1 MQSEILYKSLNY
13 NKIQGIVQ
21 KFHAE
26 SGLPCMVF
34 DRETQVIASSMSNSF
49 CINYHNEHSDTMLAH
64 ILSNLRPTP
73 ETNGGLSL
81 SLFKCENGL
90 WNAVAP
96 VFYENEIYYYIVVC
110 GFHIEGEE
118 TEKSFFRRRAKSLG
132 LKEAEFLEM
141 IDGAPVITRER
152 LASIDEF
159 IRVMMQLLK
168 NSINEFF
175 VQQEKE
181 KKRIES
187 EKKRIEKALN
197 AVGDAAWE
205 YDTESKDLFLS
216 EKFYE
221 ITLYDPLSIESNIDF
236 WLSKVHPDDTTQFIE
251 KYRAFAENPFG
262 ILSSEFRML
271 NAEGEWIWLEVK
283 GNQTDSDSPGLRLIG
298 IASDITFR
306 KEAELRIIELQEEQ
320 QQFIDLLP
328 EMVYE
333 IDLEGNMLLT
343 NQRALEVFGVSKN
356 DFDKG
361 VNVFDFISNECK
373 KDAATNMQKVAQ
385 KGGIHSR
392 EYVGRKLDGT
402 LFPVR
407 IVSSPVI
414 KNGATVGFRGT
425 LVDLT
430 EIKKNERKLIE
441 SESKYRSIFENA
453 YEAVLV
459 VFEGSFV
466 DCNKKALELFGY
478 SRTVL
483 LEKNFISLSASASPD
498 GKSISEALRQHV
510 ENTIA
515 FGSTSFDWLF
525 VRRDGV
531 RFEAEVSFSRVVE
544 NQNEF
549 IFTVIRDVTEK
560 RKQDQEI
567 LDSQK
572 TLQIL
577 FDKTGDGNLLI
588 KDSLIIECSDQAAEL
603 LKYDSKAD
611 IIGKTPAELAPT
623 KQPDGMPSVA
633 KMLLMLD
640 KTAREGNARFEW
652 TIQLSTGEKS
662 PIEVNLT
669 LIRIKGENL
678 IHAAWYNIK
687 ERKIAEQALR
697 DNEEFLS
704 LLLDTTPN
712 CIYTVDSDRIIVQ
725 SNQAFK
731 DAFSNAGQSPI
742 GMNEDSFLGEHLAD
756 GNPEEFAK
764 SADSMAETVFR
775 LSNGELHWFKT
786 IRKTLN
792 SQSGHSWQYILMID
806 TSEER
811 SALEA
816 LRVSQERFMMLAE
829 KSPVSII
836 SFDKYGIIQFINDY
850 HIEKFSRGVVGK
862 EFYMGKRIT
871 DIKSNLYSGINEN
884 LLDILKGETIDLKNV
899 FVPEFMGGDPGW
911 VNVRGVPVLRNGEV
925 AGGIMIQ
932 EDITELKKA
941 EEALKK
947 NENKLKLRLDSIMS
961 PGEDPEDFGL
971 LDLVDINT
979 LQQIQDNFALS
990 SAVASVITDING
1002 VPLTTP
1008 SNFSSVCLKVRTTE
1022 KGRSQC
1028 FKSDKYIGETAI
1040 ATGRPVASPCLSCGF
1055 LDGGVPI
1062 IVAGRPVAIWMIG
1075 QTNAQVTNIDQIRK
1089 YAREI
1094 GYPEDDLAESYE
1106 EITFNMSEEQFNN
1119 VLGLLDIMSKEIA
1132 LMGYNNLKLARTN
1145 ASLRRAEETLQLS
1158 NDNLS
1163 VTLDSIGDAVIVT
1176 DADGKVTRMNPI
1188 AEALTE
1194 YSRDEAAGRPLLEVF
1209 QIFNALTGAPATN
1222 PVENVIQTG
1231 QIVGLANH
1239 TELVSKTGKRYQ
1251 IADSAAP
1258 IKSNLGAVLGVVMV
1272 FRDVSKQYKQE
1283 SLLRKSEQRLLLAQ
1297 AVAHVGNIEI
1307 DFTNRVVSASDEAY
1321 RIGGFEKTGNTIPFD
1336 ELLSFIPDSEMA
1348 TFENNLLLQKSG
1360 DVDFHMGIRKKSDN
1374 SPRILRV
1381 VGILTDDE
1389 TGHRFV
1395 GTIQDVTEKRSAE
1408 VALVES
1414 QRMLSTLMANLP
1426 GVAYRSRID
1435 ENRTMEFVSSGCIPV
1450 SGYSPA
1456 DLTLGMTIN
1465 WADIIHPE
1473 DRKNVLDV
1481 INHSASDFSTLKLFY
1496 RIITAQ
1502 NEEKWI
1508 WEQGQVV
1515 SDSSGAPAAIEGF
1528 MTDITER
1535 LRTEE
1540 ALRANEEKYR
1550 SIFELSP
1557 ESILLVDP
1565 DGYILEHNDK
1575 IREWLQYEEEFV
1587 GSNVLDLPFVDKPNL
1602 IKMRQIFAQR
1612 NEGHTIP
1619 HYEIGF
1625 KAKNGKT
1632 ISGWVMGTPI
1642 RDDDGNIIR
1651 YLFMV
1656 SDITDRRKSMLLQE
1670 IVYEI
1675 ATATNTSEDLDE
1687 LSAAIQSNLSKII
1700 DTRNF
1705 FIAFYEK
1712 ETDTIT
1718 LPFYAD
1724 EEDPDR
1730 TFPAGKTLT
1739 SYVIKNDISARLT
1752 QNDIEQLKTE
1762 GKVESFGVPAKVWL
1776 GVPLKIRD
1784 NVIGAVVVQNYESED
1799 ALSENDLKILGYI
1812 SEQIAIALERKR
1824 IEQLLRQSELQYRT
1838 LTERL
1843 PVAVYRST
1851 RDGRIIYVNPSFA
1864 RILGYSSPEEVY
1876 KMSPGDII
1884 VGERDTDKLLEA
1896 WRYSP
1901 AGIVSQELQL
1911 RTKTGHIIWVRDTF
1925 TIVLNDDG
1933 DIDYFDGVNE
1943 DITEAKMATE
1953 ALRESE
1959 RNLAEAQ
1966 RIAHVGSWNL
1976 SLINQQL
1983 VWSDEIYRIYGL
1995 TKFDFPDC
2003 QQAFWKLLHKKDVA
2017 LVRDA
2022 ISRAIETKEP
2032 YTLDY
2037 RINRKD
2043 GSIRHVH
2050 FQGEI
2055 ITDKDGAPISINGTM
2070 QDITE
2075 RKQAE
2080 EQIRRLNN
2088 ELEQRVIERT
2098 MQLENALEEL
2108 KYENEERKRT
2118 QEELYEA
2125 KENIALA
2132 LEKEKEL
2139 GELKTRFMSMISHEY
2154 RTPLTVILNSTYIIE
2169 KLYEGSRREDFND
2182 FLDKIRVAIKGMT
2195 SLLEEVLLIGKSEA
2209 GKLTLV
2215 QSELDVVGLWK
2226 RIIDEIKMADKEG
2239 HQIEFSSNADSC
2251 IARADEKLLRQVMTN
2266 LLSNAVKYSD
2276 KGTNIKVSFLTR
2288 KSEYSFTVKDE
2299 GIGIAAEDK
2308 KMLFEPFHRGKNI
2321 STKQGTG
2328 LGLSIVKRCLDAL
2341 GGDIKVKS
2349 QLGEG
2354 TTFAVKIPKN

>member
-26 SGLPCMVF
+26 SGLSCLVF
-34 DRETQVIASSMSNSF
+34 DREAKIIASSAVDNF
-49 CINYHNEHSDTMLAH
+49 CIEYHFEHSDTILAQ
-64 ILSNLRPTP
+64 ILANLRPSP
-73 ETNGGLSL
+73 ESADGVSL

-96 VFYENEIYYYIVVC
+96 VYNENEIYYSIVVC

-118 TEKSFFRRRAKSLG
+118 TEKSFFRKRAKTLG
-132 LKEAEFLEM
+132 RKESEFLEL
-141 IDGAPVITRER
+141 ISKAPVITRER
-152 LASIDEF
+152 LASVDEF
-159 IRVMMQLLK
+159 IRVMMQLLR
-168 NSINEFF
+168 NSIMEFF
-175 VQQEKE
+175 IQQEKE
-181 KKRIES
+181 KKKIES
-187 EKKRIEKALN
+187 DKRRIEKALN

-205 YDTESKDLFLS
+205 FDTNSKDLFLS

-221 ITLYDPLSIESNIDF
+221 ITLYDPLQILSTIDF
-236 WLSKVHPDDTTQFIE
+236 WLTKVHHEDKKLIIE
-251 KYRAFAENPFG
+251 KYRNFIENPFG
-262 ILSSEFRML
+262 ILTMEFRFL
-271 NAEGEWIWLEVK
+271 NAESEWIWLELK
-283 GNQTDSDSPGLRLIG
+283 GNKTESDSPGLRLIG
-298 IASDITFR
+298 IASDVTFR

-320 QQFIDLLP
+320 QRFIDLLP

-343 NQRALEVFGVSKN
+343 NQRALDVFGVTRQ
-356 DFDKG
+356 DFDRG
-361 VNVFDFISNECK
+361 INVYNFISKESQ
-373 KDAATNMQKVAQ
+373 KDAANNMQLVA
-385 KGGIHSR
+385 KNGGILSR
-392 EYVGRKLDGT
+392 EYVGKKLDGS

-407 IVSSPVI
+407 IVSSPVV
-414 KNGATVGFRGT
+414 KNGKITGFRGT

-430 EIKKNERKLIE
+430 EIKKNERMLVE
-441 SESKYRSIFENA
+441 SEAKYRSIFENA

-459 VFEGSFV
+459 VFEGNFV

-478 SRTVL
+478 SRPVL
-483 LEKNFISLSASASPD
+483 LEKNFLSLTANDSIHGHSA
-498 GKSISEALRQHV
+498 SEALRKHV
-510 ENTIA
+510 ENA
-515 FGSTSFDWLF
+515 FSFGNTSFDWVF
-525 VRRDGV
+525 VRRDGSK
-531 RFEAEVSFSRVVE
+531 FEAEVSFSRVVE

-549 IFTVIRDVTEK
+549 VFTVIRDVTEK
-560 RKQDQEI
+560 RIQEQEI
-567 LDSQK
+567 LENQK
-572 TLQIL
+572 TLQKL

-588 KDSLIIECSDQAAEL
+588 HNNIIVDCSDQAVSL
-603 LKYDSKAD
+603 LQYSSKEDLIGNRPAD
-611 IIGKTPAELAPT
+611 FAP
-623 KQPDGMPSVA
+623 KLQPDGSPSQA
-633 KMLLMLD
+633 KMLLMLG
-640 KTAREGNARFEW
+640 KVAEEGSARFEW
-652 TIQLSTGEKS
+652 MNKLSTGELS

-669 LIRIKGENL
+669 SIKIKGVTMV
-678 IHAAWYNIK
+678 HAAWHDIK
-687 ERKIAEQALR
+687 ARKKTEQSLKES
-697 DNEEFLS
+697 EEFLS
-704 LLLDTTPN
+704 LLLHTSPN
-712 CIYTVDSDRIIVQ
+712 CIFAIDAGGQIIKC
-725 SNQAFK
+725 NKAFE
-731 DAFSNAGQSPI
+731 DAFFN
-742 GMNEDSFLGEHLAD
+742 
-756 GNPEEFAK
+756 GNPPPPGTDENSFVNEYLVSGSLNDTVPVSGKAVE
-764 SADSMAETVFR
+764 AVFR

-786 IRKTLN
+786 IRK
-792 SQSGHSWQYILMID
+792 SFDSRSGGSWQYVLMID
-806 TSEER
+806 TTDER

-850 HIEKFSRGVVGK
+850 HIEKFALNVVGK
-862 EFYMGKRIT
+862 EFYLGKRIT
-871 DIKSNLYSGINEN
+871 DIKSNLYSGIGLQILN
-884 LLDILKGETIDLKNV
+884 ILKGETLDLKNV
-899 FVPEFMGGDPGW
+899 FVPEFMGGHDGW
-911 VNVRGVPVLRNGEV
+911 VNVRGVPVTRDGEV
-925 AGGIMIQ
+925 VGGIVIQ
-932 EDITELKKA
+932 EDITELKRA

-947 NENKLKLRLDSIMS
+947 SENKLKLKLDSIMS
-961 PGEDPEDFGL
+961 PGDGPEDFGL
-971 LDLVDINT
+971 LDIIDLKTI
-979 LQQIQDNFALS
+979 QQIQDTFAIS
-990 SAVASVITDING
+990 SGVASIITDIDG
-1002 VPLTTP
+1002 FPLTEP
-1008 SNFSSVCLKVRTTE
+1008 SNFNSVCLKVRTTE
-1022 KGRSQC
+1022 IGKIQC
-1028 FKSDKYIGETAI
+1028 YKSDKYIGETALK
-1040 ATGRPVASPCLSCGF
+1040 TGKPVASPCLSCGF

-1075 QTNAQVTNIDQIRK
+1075 QANAQVTNSDQIRN

-1094 GYPEDDLAESYE
+1094 GYPEEDLAESYE
-1106 EITFNMSEEQFNN
+1106 KITFNMSEEQFNN

-1145 ASLRRAEETLQLS
+1145 ESLKKAEETLQLS

-1176 DADGKVTRMNPI
+1176 DANGLITRMNPI
-1188 AEALTE
+1188 AESLTGWTRE
-1194 YSRDEAAGRPLLEVF
+1194 EASGQPLLDVF
-1209 QIFNALTGAPATN
+1209 RIFNASTGLPAVN
-1222 PVENVIQTG
+1222 PVESVIQTG

-1239 TELVSKTGKRYQ
+1239 TELISRSGKRFQ

-1258 IKSNLGAVLGVVMV
+1258 IKSILGEVLGVVMV
-1272 FRDVSKQYKQE
+1272 FRDVSQQYEQDK
-1283 SLLRKSEQRLLLAQ
+1283 LLRRSEERLLLAQ

-1307 DFTNRVVSASDEAY
+1307 DFNNKLVYASSESY
-1321 RIGGFEKTGNTIPFD
+1321 RIGGIEKVADTLPLD
-1336 ELLSFIPDSEMA
+1336 ELMTFIPEDEMSV
-1348 TFENNLLLQKSG
+1348 FEQNIFMNKSG
-1360 DVDFHMGIRKKSDN
+1360 EVDFHLGIRRKTDN
-1374 SPRILRV
+1374 SPRTLRV
-1381 VGILTDDE
+1381 VGIITDDD
-1389 TGHRFV
+1389 TGHRFA

-1408 VALVES
+1408 IALVES

-1456 DLTLGMTIN
+1456 ELTLGMRIN

-1473 DRKNVLDV
+1473 DRQNVLDV
-1481 INHSASDFSTLKLFY
+1481 INHSSAERRTIKLFY
-1496 RIITAQ
+1496 RIITAN

-1515 SDSSGAPAAIEGF
+1515 PDSSGMPMAIEGF
-1528 MTDITER
+1528 ITDITER

-1550 SIFELSP
+1550 GIFELSP
-1557 ESILLVDP
+1557 EGIILVDP

-1575 IREWLQYEEEFV
+1575 ILEWLQYEDEFV
-1587 GSNVLDLPFVDKPNL
+1587 GRNVLELPFVDEPDRV
-1602 IKMRQIFAQR
+1602 KMRQIFAQR
-1612 NEGHTIP
+1612 NGGHAIP
-1619 HYEIGF
+1619 HYEISF
-1625 KAKNGKT
+1625 HAKNGRV

-1642 RDDDGNIIR
+1642 KDEEGNIIR

-1656 SDITDRRKSMLLQE
+1656 SDITDRRKSLLLQE
-1670 IVYEI
+1670 VVYEI
-1675 ATATNTSEDLDE
+1675 ATATNTTNDLDE
-1687 LSAAIQSNLSKII
+1687 LSSSIQKSLSKLV

-1705 FIAFYEK
+1705 FIAFYDREA
-1712 ETDTIT
+1712 DSFT
-1718 LPFYAD
+1718 LPFYSD

-1739 SYVIKNDISARLT
+1739 SYVVKNDKSVRLT
-1752 QNDIEQLKTE
+1752 RKDIEELKNE
-1762 GKVESFGVPAKVWL
+1762 GKVESFGVPAQVWL
-1776 GVPLKIRD
+1776 GVPLKIRED
-1784 NVIGAVVVQNYESED
+1784 VIGAVVVQNYENED
-1799 ALSENDLKILGYI
+1799 ALTKNDLKILAYI

-1851 RDGRIIYVNPSFA
+1851 KDGRIIYVNPSFA
-1864 RILGYSSPEEVY
+1864 RILEYSSPEEVY
-1876 KMSPGDII
+1876 KANPGDII
-1884 VGERDTDKLLEA
+1884 VDARDSEKLLET

-1911 RTKTGHIIWVRDTF
+1911 RTKTGKIIWVRDTF

-1943 DITEAKMATE
+1943 DITEAKLATE

-1983 VWSDEIYRIYGL
+1983 IWSDEVFRIYGL
-1995 TKFDFPDC
+1995 EKTDFPDC
-2003 QQAFWKLLHKKDVA
+2003 QQAFWKLLYKKDVN
-2017 LVRDA
+2017 LVKNA
-2022 ISRAIETKEP
+2022 ITKVIDTQAP
-2032 YTLDY
+2032 YSLEY
-2037 RINRKD
+2037 RIIRKD
-2043 GSIRHVH
+2043 GSIRYVH
-2050 FQGEI
+2050 SQGEVI
-2055 ITDKDGAPISINGTM
+2055 LGDDGSPVSINGTM
-2070 QDITE
+2070 QDITD
-2075 RKQAE
+2075 RKHAE
-2080 EQIRRLNN
+2080 EQIRKLNN

-2118 QEELYEA
+2118 QDELYEA

-2169 KLYEGSRREDFND
+2169 KLYEGSRKEDFND
-2182 FLDKIRVAIKGMT
+2182 FLEKIRFAIKGMT

-2215 QSELDVVGLWK
+2215 HSEIDVISLW
-2226 RIIDEIKMADKEG
+2226 RQVIEEIKMTDKEE
-2239 HQIEFSSNADSC
+2239 HNIEFATNADTC
-2251 IARADEKLLRQVMTN
+2251 VTRVDEKLLRQVMSN
-2266 LLSNAVKYSD
+2266 LLSNAVKYSE
-2276 KGTNIKVSFLTR
+2276 KGKNISISFLTR

-2299 GIGIAAEDK
+2299 GIGIAADDK

-2321 STKQGTG
+2321 NTIQGTG
-2328 LGLSIVKRCLDAL
+2328 LGLSIVKRCIDAL

-2354 TTFAVKIPKN
+2354 TTFAVKIPKY